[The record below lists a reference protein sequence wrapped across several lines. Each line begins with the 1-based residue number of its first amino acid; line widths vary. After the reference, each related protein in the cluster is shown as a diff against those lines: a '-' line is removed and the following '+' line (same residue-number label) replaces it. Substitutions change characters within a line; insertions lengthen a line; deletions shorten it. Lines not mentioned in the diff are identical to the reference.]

1 MVQELELR
9 RSQLN
14 PAVAPHPP
22 FKALI
27 FDCDGTLANTLPL
40 HYRTWSATFASHR
53 AELTREWYYQHSGI
67 SARELVQL
75 FNQTFG
81 YDFDPV
87 TLSRTKQQQF
97 RDLISTVTEIPAV
110 VEVVRTYHGH
120 IPMAVASGSERLVME
135 TTLTTLNL
143 KHLFDEIVCINDV
156 TKGKP
161 EPDLFLMAA
170 QRLGFDPSDC
180 IVYEDSDNGF
190 EAAQRA
196 GMRFINVRAVW

>member
-14 PAVAPHPP
+14 PAVAPEPP

-40 HYRTWSATFASHR
+40 HYRTWSATFASHG
-53 AELTREWYYQHSGI
+53 AELTQAWYYQHSGI
-67 SARELVQL
+67 SAKELVHL

-81 YDFDPV
+81 YDFDAGA
-87 TLSRTKQQQF
+87 LSRSKQQQF
-97 RDLISTVTEIPAV
+97 RHLISTVTEIPAV
-110 VEVVRTYHGH
+110 VEVVHTYHGH
-120 IPMAVASGSERLVME
+120 VPMAVASGSERLTME
-135 TTLTTLNL
+135 ITLTTLNL
-143 KHLFDEIVCINDV
+143 KHLFDTTVCINDV

-161 EPDLFLMAA
+161 EPDLFIMAA
-170 QRLGFDPSDC
+170 QQLGVAPSDC

-196 GMRFINVRAVW
+196 GMRCINVRVVW